1 MDFTSV
7 ILFLVLYYVR
17 PQEWIG
23 GLGGARPVLLVMIFA
38 IGCMFFRDRELS
50 ARDFLRTPHDWVM
63 LGFFLWL
70 IFVSPPWIGTLQ
82 EVKNRLMFYVVTL
95 QALSTLDRL
104 ERFLRW
110 WVVML
115 FLVVALALAGEYGF
129 DPTGAYDLTH
139 GRMEGRLVLNMST
152 VNNPN
157 ALGHSVVP
165 LLPMVYYLLIWHRPV
180 FVKEAGLVLMGCSLW
195 CMYLTQSKGSYLSGA
210 ATLVSSLAFGRPRH
224 IQIGII
230 VLALMFG
237 GMALRALPRMEA
249 MDAPRKEEGIMGRL
263 FAFRYG
269 LDVAH
274 SRARGVGYQR
284 FVRSIG
290 QERGRPIASHS
301 AYVQVGAELGK
312 TGLFFY
318 LGVLYC
324 CLRTLVTAKC
334 ATDQEERVRRLLF
347 AAIIG
352 FMASGWMVNF
362 TYRATFFFQAACVAA
377 FHRHLMGIR
386 QRPKGGGG
394 QTVDRRSSGG
404 AGTPSRAA
412 GAASEG
418 AAAPSD
424 RGGTV
429 DRRSSGDGGEGEGEA
444 RVEHGRVGKD
454 WNRLRW
460 VDFVLMYGML
470 GVTLWFWRYVVYN
483 L

>member
-195 CMYLTQSKGSYLSGA
+195 CMYLTQSKGS
-210 ATLVSSLAFGRPRH
+210 
-224 IQIGII
+224 
-230 VLALMFG
+230 
-237 GMALRALPRMEA
+237 
-249 MDAPRKEEGIMGRL
+249 
-263 FAFRYG
+263 
-269 LDVAH
+269 
-274 SRARGVGYQR
+274 
-284 FVRSIG
+284 
-290 QERGRPIASHS
+290 
-301 AYVQVGAELGK
+301 
-312 TGLFFY
+312 
-318 LGVLYC
+318 
-324 CLRTLVTAKC
+324 
-334 ATDQEERVRRLLF
+334 
-347 AAIIG
+347 
-352 FMASGWMVNF
+352 
-362 TYRATFFFQAACVAA
+362 
-377 FHRHLMGIR
+377 
-386 QRPKGGGG
+386 
-394 QTVDRRSSGG
+394 
-404 AGTPSRAA
+404 
-412 GAASEG
+412 
-418 AAAPSD
+418 
-424 RGGTV
+424 
-429 DRRSSGDGGEGEGEA
+429 
-444 RVEHGRVGKD
+444 
-454 WNRLRW
+454 
-460 VDFVLMYGML
+460 
-470 GVTLWFWRYVVYN
+470 
-483 L
+483 